1 MTLCLAWIRE
11 VGDNEELVFATD
23 STLTGGEKWNHGVKL
38 FELPRTDCLI
48 CFAGETQRAYPL
60 ILNLISTIKH
70 NEDLRNPALDI
81 QEVLYGIVEL
91 FNELVNSIFDYPAG
105 VAEAIGSEAKFLFG
119 GWSWK
124 ENRFKIWRLYYSSDS
139 KGFIWDDETAVKKS
153 KMRVA
158 IGDPEEEG
166 NNIAQVA
173 DKKYRDLIHQLNRED
188 DPLDMEPLTVLVQM
202 CRDAAIREVDGA
214 VQIGK
219 VYKSG
224 TVEFFGVM
232 WQSAFGN
239 PTFLGKSYEKHN
251 KPRVRYF
258 DPDTCQIIEN
268 EIPKSL
274 VNIEDF
280 NKTDDYAFLLSCY
293 TEEGYFL
300 KQVITEK
307 ERIRLVSIFRDYSYG
322 VFIKEA
328 ERNLQLETTDMAD
341 GQQAIFAEA
350 TSEASSQLE
359 NLETIQNDAE

>member
-1 MTLCLAWIRE
+1 MI
-11 VGDNEELVFATD
+11 FATD

-70 NEDLRNPALDI
+70 NEDLKNPALDI

-105 VAEAIGSEAKFLFG
+105 VAEAIGGEAKFLFG

-124 ENRFKIWRLYYSSDS
+124 ENRFKIWRLYYSPDL
-139 KGFIWDDETAVKKS
+139 KGFIWDDETAIKKS

-158 IGDPEEEG
+158 IGDPSEG
-166 NNIAQVA
+166 EDDIARVA
-173 DKKYRDLIHQLNRED
+173 DKKYRDLIHELNRED
-188 DPLDMEPLTVLVQM
+188 DPLDMEPLTVLVDM
-202 CRDAAIREVDGA
+202 CLDKKIRYVDGS

-224 TVEFFGVM
+224 TTEFFGVM
-232 WQSAFGN
+232 WQSAFGK
-239 PTFLGKSYEKHN
+239 PHFLGKPYEKHN

-258 DPDTCQIIEN
+258 DPATCQIMEG
-268 EIPKSL
+268 EVPKSL

-280 NKTDDYAFLLSCY
+280 NGTDDYVFLLSCY
-293 TEEGYFL
+293 TQEGYFL
-300 KQVITEK
+300 KQVVTEK
-307 ERIRLVSIFRDYSYG
+307 ERTRLISIFHEHSYS
-322 VFIKEA
+322 VFINKA
-328 ERNLQLETTDMAD
+328 EENLQLKTIDATNGRSAFYTEAGSQPETFETVNTD
-341 GQQAIFAEA
+341 GE
-350 TSEASSQLE
+350 
-359 NLETIQNDAE
+359 

>member
-11 VGDNEELVFATD
+11 AGEDEELVFATD

-70 NEDLRNPALDI
+70 NEDLKNPALDI

-91 FNELVNSIFDYPAG
+91 FNELVNSIFDYPAV

-124 ENRFKIWRLYYSSDS
+124 ESRFKIWRLYYSSDS
-139 KGFIWDDETAVKKS
+139 KGFIWNDETAVKKS

-166 NNIAQVA
+166 NNIAKVA
-173 DKKYRDLIHQLNRED
+173 DHKYRDLIHQLNRED
-188 DPLDMEPLTVLVQM
+188 DLLDMEPLTVLVQM

-239 PTFLGKSYEKHN
+239 PTFLGKDYGRHD

-258 DPDTCQIIEN
+258 DPDSCQVIES

-274 VNIEDF
+274 VNVEDF
-280 NKTDDYAFLLSCY
+280 NGTDDYAFLLSCY
-293 TEEGYFL
+293 REDGYFL

-307 ERIRLVSIFRDYSYG
+307 ERNRLVSIFRDYSYG
-322 VFIKEA
+322 MFIKEA
-328 ERNLQLETTDMAD
+328 ERNLQLETTAANE
-341 GQQAIFAEA
+341 QQASYAEA
-350 TSEASSQLE
+350 TTAASVHLEA
-359 NLETIQNDAE
+359 LETTTTDAE